1 MRVNMV
7 NQARKL
13 LLQVQLFPSDSA
25 ESLSKRSIRAT
36 RKLAMILRH
45 LPLLA
50 ALTSLIVA
58 CGGTEPKVS
67 TPSTEKAPDN
77 TQSVAAIDPKPDDN
91 PTRGNI
97 RIANDV
103 LKSCGLA
110 DDSAYFAFDSAH
122 VEDKDK
128 KRLGALANCFESGPL
143 KGRQMSLVGHADPRG
158 DGDYNLAL
166 GGRRA
171 DNVKILVVAE
181 NMSASKVSTTSRGEM
196 DATGT
201 DELSWAKDRT
211 VDVKLG
217 H

>member
-1 MRVNMV
+1 MV
-7 NQARKL
+7 
-13 LLQVQLFPSDSA
+13 
-25 ESLSKRSIRAT
+25 
-36 RKLAMILRH
+36 LRY

-50 ALTSLIVA
+50 ALTPLIVA
-58 CGGTEPKVS
+58 CGGNEPKVL
-67 TPSTEKAPDN
+67 TPSTENSPDN
-77 TQSVAAIDPKPDDN
+77 RQSVAAVDPKPDDN

-97 RIANDV
+97 RIADDV
-103 LKSCGLA
+103 LKACGLA
-110 DDSAYFAFDSAH
+110 DDSAYFAFDSAD
-122 VEDKDK
+122 VRDRDK
-128 KRLGALANCFESGPL
+128 KRLGALASCFESGPL

-181 NMSASKVSTTSRGEM
+181 NMSATKISTTSRGEM

-201 DELSWAKDRT
+201 DESSWAKDRT

-217 H
+217 N